1 MLHSIEN
8 SDTLRKVRRADSLVL
23 VLNPAITDTTAQ
35 LSYLAAFTNRQKDAC
50 EDYWYHPD
58 HLGSSSW
65 VTDAHGEAVQHL
77 HYLPLGRGFRGPACQ
92 LLRRGALHVLRQ
104 RKGLRNGPI
113 LLWLTLLQ
121 QRPVHLAERGSDE

>member
-65 VTDAHGEAVQHL
+65 VTDAH
-77 HYLPLGRGFRGPACQ
+77 
-92 LLRRGALHVLRQ
+92 RRGALHVLRQ

-113 LLWLTLLQ
+113 LLWLTVLQ
-121 QRPVHLAERGSDE
+121 QRFEHLAKRGPDE